1 LEGVFLTEIGACFYD
16 AETITLPSSN
26 ILRVRVKVIY
36 NGKGVNFMVERLGTK
51 YENIDYT
58 LDLNEVNCSE
68 RKMRI
73 LQRYAYS
80 KDGFLIE
87 SIKFDKPDWIFIT
100 PEKAD
105 GALYNAVCK

>member
-1 LEGVFLTEIGACFYD
+1 
-16 AETITLPSSN
+16 
-26 ILRVRVKVIY
+26 
-36 NGKGVNFMVERLGTK
+36 MVERLGTK